1 MTPISVTDLAPGD
14 TAGTVPVLSHVA
26 RAAGHELRNSL
37 NALVVNLEVVRS
49 RSSEPA
55 VQPFLEQSVRQSEE
69 SVRLAEQAIA
79 QASAERADIICFPE
93 CFVPGYRTAG
103 KRVPPPDAAFLERA
117 WSAIAAAAA
126 AAELAVVLGTERVV
140 NGALLI
146 SALVINGDG
155 TVAGFQDKV

>member
-1 MTPISVTDLAPGD
+1 MTPISVTDVAPGD

-69 SVRLAEQAIA
+69 SVRLAAAAIA
-79 QASAERADIICFPE
+79 LLNLVVGALGPDGLLRYRLTDDGGIRIEATPGESERAGRALKALAD
-93 CFVPGYRTAG
+93 RAG
-103 KRVPPPDAAFLERA
+103 LSVDTSESSVILRVRA
-117 WSAIAAAAA
+117 DSEA
-126 AAELAVVLGTERVV
+126 R
-140 NGALLI
+140 
-146 SALVINGDG
+146 
-155 TVAGFQDKV
+155 